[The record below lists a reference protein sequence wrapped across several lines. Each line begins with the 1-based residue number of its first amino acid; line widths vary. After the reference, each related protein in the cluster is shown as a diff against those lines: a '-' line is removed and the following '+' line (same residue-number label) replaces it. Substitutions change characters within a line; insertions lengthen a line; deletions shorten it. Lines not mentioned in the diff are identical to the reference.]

1 MRLENLFRAPI
12 VSAHERFPTALDPR
26 NRERGVGRLP
36 DAVNDPLRDPGVPEP
51 TRATTSPQHSDLAPT
66 LAEGQ
71 DNVPSPTASASVVA
85 PSSDGQ
91 RPDQPLFRIKA
102 VEARRTQYL
111 GPVLLLPHRSH
122 TIFAALALLAVAG
135 LTALL
140 FFGEYTRKAQLNGWL
155 VPERGLVQVYAPQ
168 PGVISEIKVKE
179 GSQITQ
185 GDPLFVVSAERQSTA
200 VGGTEAEIARLLAV
214 RRSSLGVELVQQQ
227 QLLAQQRAGIARRL
241 RAIRDE
247 IAQFDNEIAVQA
259 SRRELAA
266 GSADRMRGL
275 AKQGFAS
282 QMQLQKEEEN
292 ELDQRGRLRS
302 MQRTRAERQR
312 ELASLQAEYD
322 DLPFKAKSQASAI
335 ERSISE
341 LEQESAVSEARRT
354 VVVPAPQS
362 GTVSGLTAVV
372 GGNAGTTTPLL
383 SIVPEGAKLEA
394 HLYTPSRSIGFIQP
408 GQTALLRYQAFP
420 YQKFGHQSG
429 QVVSISNSALSPN
442 DLPVQQAG
450 LTSLVGT
457 GEPVY
462 RITVAIDQ
470 QQITAY
476 GEPRALQPG
485 MQLQSDI
492 LLERRK
498 LYEWL
503 LEPLYTLSGK
513 W

>member
-1 MRLENLFRAPI
+1 M
-12 VSAHERFPTALDPR
+12 SD
-26 NRERGVGRLP
+26 VGRGRVV
-36 DAVNDPLRDPGVPEP
+36 AEQAEASPGHIIA
-51 TRATTSPQHSDLAPT
+51 RQDD
-66 LAEGQ
+66 AEGKT
-71 DNVPSPTASASVVA
+71 DLSTVVA
-85 PSSDGQ
+85 GGGLAARDDTQ
-91 RPDQPLFRIKA
+91 MVDAQPLFRLEA
-102 VEARRTQYL
+102 VEARRTQWL

-122 TIFAALALLAVAG
+122 TIFATLAFLAVAG

-140 FFGEYTRKAQLNGWL
+140 LFGEYTRKAQLNGWL

-168 PGVISEIKVKE
+168 PGVISEIKIRE
-179 GSQITQ
+179 GSQIRQ

-200 VGGTEAEIARLLAV
+200 IGGTEAEIARQLAD
-214 RRSSLGVELVQQQ
+214 RRNSLGIELVQQQ
-227 QLLAQQRAGIARRL
+227 QLLAQQRAGVARRL

-247 IAQFDNEIAVQA
+247 IAQFDNEIAVQS
-259 SRRELAA
+259 SRRDLAA
-266 GSADRMRGL
+266 GAVERMRGL

-302 MQRTRAERQR
+302 MQRTRAERLR
-312 ELASLQAEYD
+312 EMASLQAEYD
-322 DLPFKAKSQASAI
+322 DLPFKARSQVSAI
-335 ERSISE
+335 ERNISE
-341 LEQESAVSEARRT
+341 LAQESAVSEARRT

-362 GTVSGLTAVV
+362 GTVTALTAVV

-383 SIVPEGAKLEA
+383 SIVPEGSKLEA
-394 HLYTPSRSIGFIQP
+394 HIYTPSRSIGFIKP
-408 GQTALLRYQAFP
+408 GQQVLLRYQAFP
-420 YQKFGHQSG
+420 YQKFGHQTG
-429 QVVSISNSALSPN
+429 EVVSISNSALSPN

-462 RITVAIDQ
+462 RITVAIDR